1 MRLAGGSLEKLN
13 RITIQ
18 YYTLRVAAA
27 SFGLSLS
34 IRTPQQDYG
43 DASSKIVIILNCCA
57 PVLAAA
63 GQWTVYTCGR
73 LPSIDVPLE
82 RMPVSTNV
90 DWVSVIAATAT
101 VGSLNDD
108 HHDGS
113 DGDDA
118 HPQLR

>member
-1 MRLAGGSLEKLN
+1 MDFVDKPACKSQSVRYYVIQLLYFALITLMRLAGGSLEKLN
-13 RITIQ
+13 RITIL

-63 GQWTVYTCGR
+63 GQCTVYTCGR

-90 DWVSVIAATAT
+90 D
-101 VGSLNDD
+101 
-108 HHDGS
+108 
-113 DGDDA
+113 
-118 HPQLR
+118 